1 MSSSVV
7 IANFDNSIC
16 GVSKPERV
24 AQTLEWAQWPIP
36 DVVWDE
42 LMSVPFSTEDPE
54 ATREYR
60 PG

>member
-1 MSSSVV
+1 MRDPRVTSTV
-7 IANFDNSIC
+7 C

-24 AQTLEWAQWPIP
+24 AQTLEWARFPIP
-36 DVVWDE
+36 EAVWEE
-42 LMSVPFSTEDPE
+42 LKAVPFSADDPE